1 MSEDVDQSEGEERRN
16 VRSIRGL
23 DEDLYR
29 RFSSTAKEM
38 GVTVGELMNVAMGR
52 LLVSLD
58 VGTSAGGRLS
68 SALRSLGS
76 KVKEAQSRAFKNA
89 VEAVADFDL
98 VTDMEELSVGRRDLE
113 AAKRPLVFSNV
124 KRLEFEDDVDWEL
137 LRSKV
142 KSINVVEELVVPR
155 GVPKLELAERCR
167 MVKRIVERRPGGA
180 TEQRSS
186 SAEKTSDD

>member
-1 MSEDVDQSEGEERRN
+1 MSEDAGQSEGEERRN
-16 VRSIRGL
+16 IRSIRGL

-58 VGTSAGGRLS
+58 AGTSAGGRLS
-68 SALRSLGS
+68 GALRSLGS

-98 VTDMEELSVGRRDLE
+98 ITDMEELSVGRRDLE

-142 KSINVVEELVVPR
+142 RSINVVEELVVPR

-167 MVKRIVERRPGGA
+167 MVKRIVERRRDGA

-186 SAEKTSDD
+186 PAEETSGN